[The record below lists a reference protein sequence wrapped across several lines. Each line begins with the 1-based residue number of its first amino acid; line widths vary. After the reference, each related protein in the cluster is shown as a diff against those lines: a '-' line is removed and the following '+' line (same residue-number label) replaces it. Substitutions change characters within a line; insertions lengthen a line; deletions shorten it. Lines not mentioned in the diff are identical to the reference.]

1 MSEED
6 FDKDIFKLIIISIFL
21 SAQLYIIFR
30 KHPSP
35 SFLFIFTVK
44 YLLFFSWYLS
54 LMLVISISLPLS
66 PSFSLHIPLPIQL
79 FLSTS
84 IYLSL
89 SLSLSLSFSL
99 SLSLSLSFSPSQ
111 MDSTGGPLMLMQD
124 VPVAFS
130 QVTTHNHSHP
140 VLPPIG
146 DPVRYRQ
153 YTSRT
158 LLPLRGIF
166 LMILLLAL

>member
-1 MSEED
+1 MVS
-6 FDKDIFKLIIISIFL
+6 FSSARNLHLPSSFSLL
-21 SAQLYIIFR
+21 SSSY
-30 KHPSP
+30 P
-35 SFLFIFTVK
+35 FT
-44 YLLFFSWYLS
+44 YPTLPLYLS
-54 LMLVISISLPLS
+54 LSL
-66 PSFSLHIPLPIQL
+66 SLFH
-79 FLSTS
+79 
-84 IYLSL
+84 YLSL
-89 SLSLSLSFSL
+89 SLSLSFTIFL
-99 SLSLSLSFSPSQ
+99 SPSQ

-140 VLPPIG
+140 VLPPIV

-166 LMILLLAL
+166 LMILLLALLFYYILSFH